1 MLDHNLGK
9 KGGTRTKSGTFS
21 REKTW
26 FGTQYRQSE
35 SFNRSRHDLESS
47 TDSQEAVGRF
57 DRSKH
62 GLEPSTD
69 CQEAVG
75 HF

>member
-1 MLDHNLGK
+1 MSKH
-9 KGGTRTKSGTFS
+9 S
-21 REKTW
+21 
-26 FGTQYRQSE
+26 
-35 SFNRSRHDLESS
+35 LEQS

-75 HF
+75 RF